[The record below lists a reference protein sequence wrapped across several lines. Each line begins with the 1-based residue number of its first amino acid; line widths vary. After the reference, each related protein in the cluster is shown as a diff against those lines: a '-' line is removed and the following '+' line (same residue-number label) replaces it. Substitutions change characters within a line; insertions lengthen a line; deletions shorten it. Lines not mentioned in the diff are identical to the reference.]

1 MSDVLETDPSLTSK
15 KLDVEQAVR
24 ARYSAASQTTE
35 ASLCCPVEYDT
46 KYLNV
51 IPREVIERDYGCGDP
66 SRYLQPGETVLDLG
80 SGSGKICYIA
90 SQIVGAEGRVLGVD
104 MNDDMLQLARGYRQ
118 EIGDRIGHHNVEFYK
133 GRIQDL
139 ALDLDRFETYLAHQP
154 ISQANQWLEAKH
166 EADRMRSEHPMIA
179 SDSVDVIVSNCVLN
193 LVSIEARQ
201 KLFSEMHRVLRC
213 GGRAV
218 LSDIVSDEIVP
229 ETLRQDANL
238 WSGCMSGAFV
248 EDEFLNKFKKAGFYG
263 IEIIAR
269 QEQPWATVKGI
280 EFRSITVR
288 AFKGPKGPR
297 VDCHQAVIYKG
308 PWQSVQDDNG
318 HTLQRGQRTAVCD
331 KTFQIYTQPPYAD
344 HVIPVPPYQ
353 QVQQEEAIPY
363 DRHRGEVRHPRQTK
377 GLEFRKTQLP
387 VVETNCDDGSCC

>member
-104 MNDDMLQLARGYRQ
+104 MNDDMLQLARRYRQ
-118 EIGDRIGHHNVEFYK
+118 ETGDRIGHHNVEFYK

-139 ALDLDRFETYLAHQP
+139 ALDLERFETYLAHQP
-154 ISQANQWLEAKH
+154 ISQANQWFEAKH

-201 KLFSEMHRVLRC
+201 ELFSEMHRVLRC

-248 EDEFLNKFKKAGFYG
+248 EDEFLN
-263 IEIIAR
+263 E
-269 QEQPWATVKGI
+269 
-280 EFRSITVR
+280 
-288 AFKGPKGPR
+288 
-297 VDCHQAVIYKG
+297 
-308 PWQSVQDDNG
+308 
-318 HTLQRGQRTAVCD
+318 L
-331 KTFQIYTQPPYAD
+331 
-344 HVIPVPPYQ
+344 
-353 QVQQEEAIPY
+353 
-363 DRHRGEVRHPRQTK
+363 
-377 GLEFRKTQLP
+377 RKLDST
-387 VVETNCDDGSCC
+387 E